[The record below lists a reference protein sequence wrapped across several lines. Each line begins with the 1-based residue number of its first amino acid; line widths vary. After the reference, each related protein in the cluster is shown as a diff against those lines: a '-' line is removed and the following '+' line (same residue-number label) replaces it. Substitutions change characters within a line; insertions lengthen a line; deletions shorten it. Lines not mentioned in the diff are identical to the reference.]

1 MHFQFLADNEH
12 DKKIERN
19 VQELRAALKIG
30 LEQIIGQL
38 PCLKVEYEENKA
50 IKALRD
56 ELKVQKEEMTK
67 FKIKG
72 TFQEEVIKELE
83 GKLAGFQR
91 DLNDAK
97 DTGKDSAAKDAEI
110 AELKEELALLQNE
123 LGNTK
128 AALDMEDY
136 ELKTDRE
143 MRVKDQQMLAEKDKV
158 TEYLKGLL
166 KAAEEKDRE
175 SLANIMEAQMVYIY
189 IYIYMH
195 VSIVHTLY
203 AHIHNIYINTLYMC
217 L

>member
-19 VQELRAALKIG
+19 VQELRAQLKIG

-72 TFQEEVIKELE
+72 TFQEGVIKELE
-83 GKLAGFQR
+83 DKLAGFQR

-110 AELKEELALLQNE
+110 AELKEKLALLQNE

-128 AALDMEDY
+128 AALDMDEY
-136 ELKTDRE
+136 ELKKDRE

-189 IYIYMH
+189 MYVCM
-195 VSIVHTLY
+195 
-203 AHIHNIYINTLYMC
+203 
-217 L
+217 